1 MVTINDI
8 QNNIS
13 AELSALNAIIEDTL
27 RSSSPLMQQVVQ
39 NFLRPILVILSGKY
53 FGEASKPVLYAG
65 AAIELLHNASLIHD
79 DVIDESR
86 ERRGLPTINRVW
98 DNHIAVLVGD
108 FFVSG
113 ALHCAEF
120 TKDFRVITAM
130 SSLGRALSLGEIE
143 QIDNARSRSVDEETY
158 INIIRKK
165 TASLF
170 CSCVQVGGYA
180 AGAPED
186 QLRDLMAYADQFEI
200 EGIFTTVGWN
210 CDPYPQEWADYLRK
224 VMDAYEK
231 DVKKLMARSGQKKFA
246 SLAKENGKQRIGYW
260 PSPEYIRGRAMMG
273 STHGGIK
280 VVGEGN
286 DSPGSNLLIRLAD
299 EPDERPIWVAAW
311 GGANTLAQAIWRVKQ
326 TRTPEQV
333 RQFVRKF
340 RIYTITDQDMQY
352 SMRMNRAYSSHQWL
366 RQEFQNDLKFIWDEG
381 TWQLQCDLGKEYW
394 EEHEKY
400 IQGKGALG
408 AEYPKYKWGVEG
420 DTPSFLYVMPN
431 GLSDPEDP
439 TQVNWGGYHQFGL
452 CPDSLTYAWTSWE
465 QPTYNTTRD
474 YKRYFYPDELNDFK
488 ARMQWADEGW
498 GNTNPH
504 VIVNGKKYLN
514 K

>member
-39 NFLRPILVILSGKY
+39 NFLRAKGKQIRPILVILSGKY

-158 INIIRKK
+158 LNIIRKK

-170 CSCVQVGGYA
+170 CSCVQVGGFA
-180 AGAPED
+180 AGAPEE
-186 QLRDLMAYADQFEI
+186 QLRDLMAYAELLGICFQIKDDIFDYFDNKEVGKPTGNDLREGKMTLPLIYALSKTNAPRHSEMVELSRKDILEPDDIATLI
-200 EGIFTTVGWN
+200 E
-210 CDPYPQEWADYLRK
+210 Y
-224 VMDAYEK
+224 
-231 DVKKLMARSGQKKFA
+231 
-246 SLAKENGKQRIGYW
+246 AKEQ
-260 PSPEYIRGRAMMG
+260 
-273 STHGGIK
+273 GGIDYAYSRMEQLK
-280 VVGEGN
+280 QQ
-286 DSPGSNLLIRLAD
+286 AD
-299 EPDERPIWVAAW
+299 EIISRLPHSESLDD
-311 GGANTLAQAIWRVKQ
+311 
-326 TRTPEQV
+326 
-333 RQFVRKF
+333 F
-340 RIYTITDQDMQY
+340 RMIF
-352 SMRMNRAYSSHQWL
+352 S
-366 RQEFQNDLKFIWDEG
+366 
-381 TWQLQCDLGKEYW
+381 
-394 EEHEKY
+394 Y
-400 IQGKGALG
+400 II
-408 AEYPKYKWGVEG
+408 
-420 DTPSFLYVMPN
+420 S
-431 GLSDPEDP
+431 
-439 TQVNWGGYHQFGL
+439 
-452 CPDSLTYAWTSWE
+452 
-465 QPTYNTTRD
+465 R
-474 YKRYFYPDELNDFK
+474 RY
-488 ARMQWADEGW
+488 
-498 GNTNPH
+498 
-504 VIVNGKKYLN
+504 
-514 K
+514 

>member
-39 NFLRPILVILSGKY
+39 NFLRAKGKQIRPILVILSGKY

-186 QLRDLMAYADQFEI
+186 QLRDLMAYAELLGICFQIKDDIFDYFDNKEVGKPTGNDLREGKMTLPLIYALSKTDAPRHSEMVELSHKDILEPSDIATLI
-200 EGIFTTVGWN
+200 E
-210 CDPYPQEWADYLRK
+210 Y
-224 VMDAYEK
+224 
-231 DVKKLMARSGQKKFA
+231 
-246 SLAKENGKQRIGYW
+246 AKEQ
-260 PSPEYIRGRAMMG
+260 
-273 STHGGIK
+273 GGIDYAYSRMEQLK
-280 VVGEGN
+280 QQ
-286 DSPGSNLLIRLAD
+286 AD
-299 EPDERPIWVAAW
+299 EIISRLPHSESLDA
-311 GGANTLAQAIWRVKQ
+311 
-326 TRTPEQV
+326 
-333 RQFVRKF
+333 F
-340 RIYTITDQDMQY
+340 RMIF
-352 SMRMNRAYSSHQWL
+352 S
-366 RQEFQNDLKFIWDEG
+366 
-381 TWQLQCDLGKEYW
+381 
-394 EEHEKY
+394 Y
-400 IQGKGALG
+400 II
-408 AEYPKYKWGVEG
+408 
-420 DTPSFLYVMPN
+420 S
-431 GLSDPEDP
+431 
-439 TQVNWGGYHQFGL
+439 
-452 CPDSLTYAWTSWE
+452 
-465 QPTYNTTRD
+465 R
-474 YKRYFYPDELNDFK
+474 RY
-488 ARMQWADEGW
+488 
-498 GNTNPH
+498 
-504 VIVNGKKYLN
+504 
-514 K
+514 

>member
-13 AELSALNAIIEDTL
+13 AELSALNDIIEDTL

-39 NFLRPILVILSGKY
+39 NFLRAKGKQIRPILVILSGKY
-53 FGEASKPVLYAG
+53 FGEVSKPVLYAG

-158 INIIRKK
+158 LNIIRKK

-186 QLRDLMAYADQFEI
+186 QLRDLMAYAELLGICFQIKDDIFDYFDNKEVGKPTGNDLREGKMTLPLIYALSKTDAPRHSEMVELSRKDILDPDDIATLI
-200 EGIFTTVGWN
+200 E
-210 CDPYPQEWADYLRK
+210 Y
-224 VMDAYEK
+224 
-231 DVKKLMARSGQKKFA
+231 
-246 SLAKENGKQRIGYW
+246 AKEQ
-260 PSPEYIRGRAMMG
+260 
-273 STHGGIK
+273 GGIDYAYSRMEQLK
-280 VVGEGN
+280 QQ
-286 DSPGSNLLIRLAD
+286 AD
-299 EPDERPIWVAAW
+299 EIISRLPHSESLDD
-311 GGANTLAQAIWRVKQ
+311 
-326 TRTPEQV
+326 
-333 RQFVRKF
+333 F
-340 RIYTITDQDMQY
+340 RMIF
-352 SMRMNRAYSSHQWL
+352 S
-366 RQEFQNDLKFIWDEG
+366 
-381 TWQLQCDLGKEYW
+381 
-394 EEHEKY
+394 Y
-400 IQGKGALG
+400 II
-408 AEYPKYKWGVEG
+408 
-420 DTPSFLYVMPN
+420 S
-431 GLSDPEDP
+431 
-439 TQVNWGGYHQFGL
+439 
-452 CPDSLTYAWTSWE
+452 
-465 QPTYNTTRD
+465 R
-474 YKRYFYPDELNDFK
+474 RY
-488 ARMQWADEGW
+488 
-498 GNTNPH
+498 
-504 VIVNGKKYLN
+504 
-514 K
+514 

>member
-39 NFLRPILVILSGKY
+39 NFLRAKGKQIRPILVILSGKY

-186 QLRDLMAYADQFEI
+186 QLRDLMAYAELLGICFQIKDDIFDYFDNKEVGKPTGNDLREGKMTLPLIYALSKTDAPRHSEMVELSRKDILAPADIATLI
-200 EGIFTTVGWN
+200 E
-210 CDPYPQEWADYLRK
+210 Y
-224 VMDAYEK
+224 
-231 DVKKLMARSGQKKFA
+231 
-246 SLAKENGKQRIGYW
+246 AKEQ
-260 PSPEYIRGRAMMG
+260 
-273 STHGGIK
+273 GGIDYAYSRMEQLK
-280 VVGEGN
+280 QQ
-286 DSPGSNLLIRLAD
+286 AD
-299 EPDERPIWVAAW
+299 EIISRLPHSESLDD
-311 GGANTLAQAIWRVKQ
+311 
-326 TRTPEQV
+326 
-333 RQFVRKF
+333 F
-340 RIYTITDQDMQY
+340 RMIF
-352 SMRMNRAYSSHQWL
+352 S
-366 RQEFQNDLKFIWDEG
+366 
-381 TWQLQCDLGKEYW
+381 
-394 EEHEKY
+394 Y
-400 IQGKGALG
+400 II
-408 AEYPKYKWGVEG
+408 
-420 DTPSFLYVMPN
+420 S
-431 GLSDPEDP
+431 
-439 TQVNWGGYHQFGL
+439 
-452 CPDSLTYAWTSWE
+452 
-465 QPTYNTTRD
+465 R
-474 YKRYFYPDELNDFK
+474 RY
-488 ARMQWADEGW
+488 
-498 GNTNPH
+498 
-504 VIVNGKKYLN
+504 
-514 K
+514 

>member
-39 NFLRPILVILSGKY
+39 NFLRAKGKQIRPILVILSGKY

-186 QLRDLMAYADQFEI
+186 QLRDLMAYAELLGICFQIKDDIFDYFDNKEVGKPTGNDLREGKMTLPLIYALSKTDAPRHSEMVELSHKDILEPDDIATLI
-200 EGIFTTVGWN
+200 E
-210 CDPYPQEWADYLRK
+210 Y
-224 VMDAYEK
+224 
-231 DVKKLMARSGQKKFA
+231 
-246 SLAKENGKQRIGYW
+246 AKEQ
-260 PSPEYIRGRAMMG
+260 
-273 STHGGIK
+273 GGIDYAYSRMEQLK
-280 VVGEGN
+280 QQ
-286 DSPGSNLLIRLAD
+286 AD
-299 EPDERPIWVAAW
+299 EIISRLPHSESLDD
-311 GGANTLAQAIWRVKQ
+311 
-326 TRTPEQV
+326 
-333 RQFVRKF
+333 F
-340 RIYTITDQDMQY
+340 RMIF
-352 SMRMNRAYSSHQWL
+352 S
-366 RQEFQNDLKFIWDEG
+366 
-381 TWQLQCDLGKEYW
+381 
-394 EEHEKY
+394 Y
-400 IQGKGALG
+400 II
-408 AEYPKYKWGVEG
+408 
-420 DTPSFLYVMPN
+420 S
-431 GLSDPEDP
+431 
-439 TQVNWGGYHQFGL
+439 
-452 CPDSLTYAWTSWE
+452 
-465 QPTYNTTRD
+465 R
-474 YKRYFYPDELNDFK
+474 RY
-488 ARMQWADEGW
+488 
-498 GNTNPH
+498 
-504 VIVNGKKYLN
+504 
-514 K
+514 

>member
-39 NFLRPILVILSGKY
+39 NFLRAKGKQIRPILVILSGKY

-186 QLRDLMAYADQFEI
+186 QLRDLMAYAELL
-200 EGIFTTVGWN
+200 GICFQIKDDIFDCFDNKEVGK
-210 CDPYPQEWADYLRK
+210 PT
-224 VMDAYEK
+224 
-231 DVKKLMARSGQKKFA
+231 
-246 SLAKENGKQRIGYW
+246 GK
-260 PSPEYIRGRAMMG
+260 
-273 STHGGIK
+273 
-280 VVGEGN
+280 
-286 DSPGSNLLIRLAD
+286 
-299 EPDERPIWVAAW
+299 
-311 GGANTLAQAIWRVKQ
+311 
-326 TRTPEQV
+326 
-333 RQFVRKF
+333 
-340 RIYTITDQDMQY
+340 
-352 SMRMNRAYSSHQWL
+352 
-366 RQEFQNDLKFIWDEG
+366 
-381 TWQLQCDLGKEYW
+381 
-394 EEHEKY
+394 
-400 IQGKGALG
+400 
-408 AEYPKYKWGVEG
+408 
-420 DTPSFLYVMPN
+420 
-431 GLSDPEDP
+431 
-439 TQVNWGGYHQFGL
+439 
-452 CPDSLTYAWTSWE
+452 
-465 QPTYNTTRD
+465 
-474 YKRYFYPDELNDFK
+474 
-488 ARMQWADEGW
+488 
-498 GNTNPH
+498 
-504 VIVNGKKYLN
+504 
-514 K
+514 

>member
-39 NFLRPILVILSGKY
+39 NFLRAKGKQIRPILVILSGKY

-186 QLRDLMAYADQFEI
+186 QLRDLMAYAELLGICFQIKDDIFDYFDNKEVGKPTGNDLREGKMTLPLIYALSKTDAPRHSEMVELSHKDILEPSDIATLI
-200 EGIFTTVGWN
+200 E
-210 CDPYPQEWADYLRK
+210 
-224 VMDAYEK
+224 
-231 DVKKLMARSGQKKFA
+231 S
-246 SLAKENGKQRIGYW
+246 AKEQ
-260 PSPEYIRGRAMMG
+260 
-273 STHGGIK
+273 GGIDYAYARMEQLK
-280 VVGEGN
+280 QQ
-286 DSPGSNLLIRLAD
+286 AD
-299 EPDERPIWVAAW
+299 EIISRLPHSESLDA
-311 GGANTLAQAIWRVKQ
+311 
-326 TRTPEQV
+326 
-333 RQFVRKF
+333 F
-340 RIYTITDQDMQY
+340 RMIF
-352 SMRMNRAYSSHQWL
+352 S
-366 RQEFQNDLKFIWDEG
+366 
-381 TWQLQCDLGKEYW
+381 
-394 EEHEKY
+394 Y
-400 IQGKGALG
+400 II
-408 AEYPKYKWGVEG
+408 
-420 DTPSFLYVMPN
+420 S
-431 GLSDPEDP
+431 
-439 TQVNWGGYHQFGL
+439 
-452 CPDSLTYAWTSWE
+452 
-465 QPTYNTTRD
+465 R
-474 YKRYFYPDELNDFK
+474 RY
-488 ARMQWADEGW
+488 
-498 GNTNPH
+498 
-504 VIVNGKKYLN
+504 
-514 K
+514 